1 MIFRLLI
8 TLLFISLCSCSTD
21 ESEET
26 DKKDKLTENEKNEKF
41 AVKSEEWQKQKKL
54 IDQKLSSHNQA
65 FVEATRPELQVDMEK
80 FKAVQQN
87 AVKGDP
93 DYQYSLGMCYKYG
106 YGVKADYNKA
116 LYWFKK
122 AADQGHKQA
131 ERVYLFMVRRK

>member
-1 MIFRLLI
+1 MIFRSIFFLI
-8 TLLFISLCSCSTD
+8 LYSQCACT
-21 ESEET
+21 SEEAQEKEEKEQT
-26 DKKDKLTENEKNEKF
+26 LEERNAAWQQKSQNWLIEKNKREKENVQF
-41 AVKSEEWQKQKKL
+41 
-54 IDQKLSSHNQA
+54 NQG
-65 FVEATRPELQVDMEK
+65 VVNATKPELQVDMEK
-80 FKAVQQN
+80 FKVVQQN

>member
-1 MIFRLLI
+1 MIFRLTI
-8 TLLFISLCSCSTD
+8 AVLLTFLYSCSTD
-21 ESEET
+21 EPEET
-26 DKKDKLTENEKNEKF
+26 VKKEEVSDEQKNEQWSK
-41 AVKSEEWQKQKKL
+41 KSDEWQKQKKL

-65 FVEATRPELQVDMEK
+65 FVEATRPEFQVDMEK
-80 FKAVQQN
+80 FKAIQQN